1 MERILEKFNGQN
13 RKKTIAIIIAV
24 AAVLTLLFFGYNYFF
39 PHESTDD
46 AFIEGHVIMVSP
58 QVSGHILKVYIQDN
72 QLVHQGDFL
81 AQIDER
87 DYAVSFDLA
96 KAQMAEAQ
104 AELKQS
110 REDLGRYSK
119 LFASG
124 DISKQQLDR
133 AILRADTAAA
143 KLDITKARVRQA
155 QLNLSYT
162 KIIANTEGRITRK
175 SVEEGDF
182 VQVGQGLL
190 AIVTPQRWVIAN
202 FKETQLTYMQPG
214 QQVTIHVD
222 AYPQREFYG
231 HVDSIQRGTG
241 ARFSLLPPENATGNY
256 VKVVQRIPVK
266 ILIDSSQ
273 NDDSLSLGMSVVPVV
288 KLK

>member
-1 MERILEKFNGQN
+1 MERILKRFNGQN
-13 RKKTIAIIIAV
+13 RQKTITVIIAG
-24 AAVLTLLFFGYNYFF
+24 AAVLVLLFVGYNYFF

-58 QVSGHILKVYIQDN
+58 QVSGHIVKVYIQDN
-72 QLVHQGDFL
+72 QIVHQGDL
-81 AQIDER
+81 LVQIDER
-87 DYAVSFDLA
+87 DYAVSLDLA
-96 KAQMAEAQ
+96 TAEMAEAQ

-110 REDLGRYSK
+110 KEDLERYSK
-119 LFASG
+119 LFSSG

-133 AILRADTAAA
+133 ALLRADTAMAN
-143 KLDITKARVRQA
+143 LDITKAKVKQA

-162 KIIANTEGRITRK
+162 KIMAITRGRVTRK

-182 VQVGQGLL
+182 VQASQALL
-190 AIVTPQRWVIAN
+190 AIVPPERWVIAN
-202 FKETQLTYMQPG
+202 FKETQLTHMQPG
-214 QQVTIHVD
+214 QKVSIHVD
-222 AYPQREFYG
+222 AYPQKEFYG

-241 ARFSLLPPENATGNY
+241 ARFSLLPAENATGNY
-256 VKVVQRIPVK
+256 VKVVQRVPVK

-273 NDDSLSLGMSVVPVV
+273 NDDSLSLGMSVVPDV